1 MKKLLSPFEKESKII
16 HRTGGETLVEIAI
29 KYRTTPKKIIRL
41 NCLDRPPER
50 GTLLYVERGV
60 NRLYIVRPEDDLQKI
75 SARTG
80 VAESDLLSLNAPED
94 IFPYSIIEVPKR
106 WFFAAGGATEGVS
119 ATIYKNTE
127 YADNRP
133 IDELFDKISCFTQ
146 VKN

>member
-41 NCLDRPPER
+41 NCLDHPPER
-50 GTLLYVERGV
+50 GTFLYVERGV

-80 VAESDLLSLNAPED
+80 ADESDLLSLNAPED
-94 IFPYSIIEVPKR
+94 FFPYSIIEVPKR
-106 WFFAAGGATEGVS
+106 
-119 ATIYKNTE
+119 
-127 YADNRP
+127 
-133 IDELFDKISCFTQ
+133 
-146 VKN
+146 